1 MAEIDKVCYPVR
13 LGLSHNFERTP
24 MNVSLTP
31 QLERLVHQKVK
42 SGAYLSASEV
52 VREGLRLLQERDA
65 VREFRLAE
73 LRKEIQ
79 IGLDQLERGEG
90 VTLDEEGLKKYMDD
104 VKERGRRRLA
114 KRKKP

>member
-1 MAEIDKVCYPVR
+1 
-13 LGLSHNFERTP
+13 

-90 VTLDEEGLKKYMDD
+90 ITMSADEIPQYMESLKK
-104 VKERGRRRLA
+104 RARARLNSQK
-114 KRKKP
+114 KRK